1 MWRFFPGH
9 PNLLPAWFEGEKS
22 LAAPGESSVRKP
34 IYSREGGNVTIFD
47 ERQNVIDHA
56 DGDYA
61 DEPMIYQAFQP
72 LPRFGDSYTLIG
84 SWIIDDEAS
93 GMGIRED
100 NTLITKD
107 TSRFVPHYIAG

>member
-1 MWRFFPGH
+1 
-9 PNLLPAWFEGEKS
+9 PAGSAREPP
-22 LAAPGESSVRKP
+22 LAAPGERSVRTP
-34 IYSREGGNVTIFD
+34 MYSRAGGTLTIFD